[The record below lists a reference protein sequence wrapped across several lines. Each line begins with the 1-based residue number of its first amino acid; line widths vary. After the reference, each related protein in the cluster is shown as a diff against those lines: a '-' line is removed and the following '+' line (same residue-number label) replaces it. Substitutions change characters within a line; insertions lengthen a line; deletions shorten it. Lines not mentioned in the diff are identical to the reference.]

1 MILVSAGELIILN
14 AGLKLSSEA
23 NPDLETTRIGSSTV
37 FDNGINFVLK
47 RNVSP
52 MVNRL
57 LFPASSEFTALCR
70 SQVSNLQ
77 EGLNADRGAVYLTK
91 ELTSGTRQ
99 LIPIVVYPED
109 SSCWEE
115 TVEKDTIV
123 TSDDS
128 LLENTPF
135 ELPASASST
144 EVTPQ
149 LATAQPNLIP
159 DVVNQNNQH
168 QIVFPLLHENV
179 MMGLLVVARQ
189 QAQWSQ
195 WEFTQIQ
202 RTATTIALA
211 CVLDQRQG
219 LSQQQL
225 REQQWQQQRQRD
237 QLDDILHQL
246 RNPLMALRT
255 FGKLLLKRFQPED
268 DEKKRSLAE
277 NVLRE
282 SERLQ
287 QLLQEMGD
295 YLDQI
300 GTLTEE
306 DVTVETQTKPLLGS
320 DTTVKSL
327 PPSQTLNLETL
338 ALNEVLQPI
347 VNSMSAIAQDHKIDL
362 KTDIPDHLPPI
373 QANRK
378 ALQEVLSNLLDNAIK
393 YTPEQGTVEVVICND
408 KPNQQGIIIRDNG
421 AGIPPDD
428 QPKIFQRHYR
438 GVQSEGDIP
447 GTGLG
452 LAIARDYVE
461 QMQGEIELISPAVPP
476 ENPTH
481 GTAFIVWLKR

>member
-1 MILVSAGELIILN
+1 
-14 AGLKLSSEA
+14 
-23 NPDLETTRIGSSTV
+23 
-37 FDNGINFVLK
+37 
-47 RNVSP
+47 

-91 ELTSGTRQ
+91 ELASGTRQ

-109 SSCWEE
+109 SSEWEE
-115 TVEKDTIV
+115 ELNEETIM

-135 ELPASASST
+135 ELPASASSP

-149 LATAQPNLIP
+149 LTTAQADLIP

-168 QIVFPLLHENV
+168 QIVFPLLHDNV
-179 MMGLLVVARQ
+179 MMGLLVIARQ

-202 RTATTIALA
+202 RTATTITLA
-211 CVLDQRQG
+211 CVLDQRHG
-219 LSQQQL
+219 LSQQKL
-225 REQQWQQQRQRD
+225 REQQWQQEQQRD

-255 FGKLLLKRFQPED
+255 FGKLLLKRFQPEAD
-268 DEKKRSLAE
+268 AKKRSLAQ
-277 NVLRE
+277 NMMRE

-295 YLDQI
+295 YLDHQMTTAKEEEI
-300 GTLTEE
+300 TIDTETKTL
-306 DVTVETQTKPLLGS
+306 PAASL
-320 DTTVKSL
+320 KSL
-327 PPSQTLNLETL
+327 PPSQRLPLPKQKAPAFKLESLSIKAILT
-338 ALNEVLQPI
+338 PI
-347 VNSMSAIAQDHKIDL
+347 IESTSAIAQDHNINL
-362 KTDIPDHLPPI
+362 KTDIPENLPPI
-373 QANRK
+373 QGNSK

-393 YTPEQGTVEVVICND
+393 YTPKQGTVEVFINQEN
-408 KPNQQGIIIRDNG
+408 PHQQGIIIRDNG
-421 AGIPPDD
+421 AGIPPED
-428 QPKIFQRHYR
+428 QPHIFQRHYR
-438 GVQSEGDIP
+438 GIQSEGDIP

-461 QMQGEIELISPAVPP
+461 QMQGDIELISPAVPP
-476 ENPTH
+476 ETPTH
-481 GTAFIVWLKR
+481 GTAFIIWLQQPSPA

>member
-1 MILVSAGELIILN
+1 
-14 AGLKLSSEA
+14 
-23 NPDLETTRIGSSTV
+23 
-37 FDNGINFVLK
+37 
-47 RNVSP
+47 

-91 ELTSGTRQ
+91 ELASGTRQ

-109 SSCWEE
+109 SSEWEE
-115 TVEKDTIV
+115 ELNEETIM

-135 ELPASASST
+135 ELPASASSP

-149 LATAQPNLIP
+149 LTTAQADLIP

-168 QIVFPLLHENV
+168 QIVFPLLHDNV
-179 MMGLLVVARQ
+179 MMGLLVIARQ

-202 RTATTIALA
+202 RTATTITLA
-211 CVLDQRQG
+211 CVLDQRHG
-219 LSQQQL
+219 LSQQKL
-225 REQQWQQQRQRD
+225 REQQWQQEQQQD

-255 FGKLLLKRFQPED
+255 FGKLLLKRFQPEA
-268 DEKKRSLAE
+268 DEKKRSLAQ
-277 NVLRE
+277 NMMRE

-295 YLDQI
+295 YLDHQMTTAKEEEI
-300 GTLTEE
+300 TIDTETKTL
-306 DVTVETQTKPLLGS
+306 PAASL
-320 DTTVKSL
+320 KSL
-327 PPSQTLNLETL
+327 PPSERLPLPKQKAPAFKLESLSIKAILT
-338 ALNEVLQPI
+338 PI
-347 VNSMSAIAQDHKIDL
+347 IESTSAIAQDHNINL
-362 KTDIPDHLPPI
+362 KTDIPENLPPI
-373 QANRK
+373 QGNSK

-393 YTPEQGTVEVVICND
+393 YTPKQGTVEVFINQEN
-408 KPNQQGIIIRDNG
+408 PHQQGIIIRDNG
-421 AGIPPDD
+421 AGIPPED
-428 QPKIFQRHYR
+428 QPHIFQRHYR
-438 GVQSEGDIP
+438 GIQSEGDIP

-461 QMQGEIELISPAVPP
+461 QMQGDIELISPAVPP
-476 ENPTH
+476 ETPTH
-481 GTAFIVWLKR
+481 GTAFIIWLQNSHEASSANKD

>member
-1 MILVSAGELIILN
+1 
-14 AGLKLSSEA
+14 
-23 NPDLETTRIGSSTV
+23 
-37 FDNGINFVLK
+37 
-47 RNVSP
+47 

-91 ELTSGTRQ
+91 ELASGTRQ

-109 SSCWEE
+109 SSGWEE
-115 TVEKDTIV
+115 ELNEETIM

-135 ELPASASST
+135 ELPASASSP

-149 LATAQPNLIP
+149 LTTAQPDLIP

-179 MMGLLVVARQ
+179 MMGLLVVARR

-202 RTATTIALA
+202 RTAATITLA
-211 CVLDQRQG
+211 CVLDQRHG
-219 LSQQQL
+219 LSQQKL
-225 REQQWQQQRQRD
+225 REQQWQQEQQQN

-255 FGKLLLKRFQPED
+255 FGKLLLKRFQPEND
-268 DEKKRSLAE
+268 QKKRSLAE
-277 NVLRE
+277 NMMRE
-282 SERLQ
+282 SDRLQ

-300 GTLTEE
+300 ATAKEE
-306 DVTVETQTKPLLGS
+306 DITIETNPQRLP
-320 DTTVKSL
+320 DANIKSL
-327 PPSQTLNLETL
+327 PPSQRLRLPKRKAPALTVGPTFKLESLSVRDIL
-338 ALNEVLQPI
+338 API
-347 VNSMSAIAQDHKIDL
+347 IASTSAIAQDHHIEL
-362 KTDIPDHLPPI
+362 KTEIPDDLPPI
-373 QANRK
+373 RGNHK

-393 YTPEQGTVEVVICND
+393 YTPQQGTIEVAISND

-421 AGIPPDD
+421 AGIPPED
-428 QPKIFQRHYR
+428 QPNIFQRHYR

-461 QMQGEIELISPAVPP
+461 QMQGTIELISPAVPP

-481 GTAFIVWLKR
+481 GTAFVVWLKQ

>member
-1 MILVSAGELIILN
+1 
-14 AGLKLSSEA
+14 
-23 NPDLETTRIGSSTV
+23 
-37 FDNGINFVLK
+37 
-47 RNVSP
+47 

-91 ELTSGTRQ
+91 ELASGTRQ

-109 SSCWEE
+109 SSEWEE
-115 TVEKDTIV
+115 ELNEETIM

-135 ELPASASST
+135 ELPASASSP

-149 LATAQPNLIP
+149 LTTAQADLIP

-168 QIVFPLLHENV
+168 QIVFPLLHDNV
-179 MMGLLVVARQ
+179 MMGLLVIARQ

-202 RTATTIALA
+202 RTATTITLA
-211 CVLDQRQG
+211 CVLDQRHG
-219 LSQQQL
+219 LSQQKL
-225 REQQWQQQRQRD
+225 REQQWQQEQQRD

-255 FGKLLLKRFQPED
+255 FGKLLLKRFQPEAD
-268 DEKKRSLAE
+268 AKKRSLAQ
-277 NVLRE
+277 NMMRE

-295 YLDQI
+295 YLDHQMTTAKEEEI
-300 GTLTEE
+300 TIDTETKTL
-306 DVTVETQTKPLLGS
+306 PAANI
-320 DTTVKSL
+320 KSL
-327 PPSQTLNLETL
+327 PPSERLPLPKQKAPAFKLESLSIKAILT
-338 ALNEVLQPI
+338 PI
-347 VNSMSAIAQDHKIDL
+347 IESTSAIAQDHNINL
-362 KTDIPDHLPPI
+362 KTDIPDNLPPI
-373 QANRK
+373 QGNSK

-393 YTPEQGTVEVVICND
+393 YTPKQGTVEVFINQE
-408 KPNQQGIIIRDNG
+408 KPHQQGIIIRDNG
-421 AGIPPDD
+421 AGIPPED
-428 QPKIFQRHYR
+428 QPHIFQRHYR
-438 GVQSEGDIP
+438 GIQSEGDIP

-461 QMQGEIELISPAVPP
+461 QMQGDIELISPAVPP
-476 ENPTH
+476 ETPTH
-481 GTAFIVWLKR
+481 GTAFIIWLQNSHEASSANKD

>member
-1 MILVSAGELIILN
+1 
-14 AGLKLSSEA
+14 
-23 NPDLETTRIGSSTV
+23 
-37 FDNGINFVLK
+37 
-47 RNVSP
+47 

-91 ELTSGTRQ
+91 ELASGTRQ

-109 SSCWEE
+109 SSEWEE
-115 TVEKDTIV
+115 ELNEETIM

-135 ELPASASST
+135 ELPASASSP

-149 LATAQPNLIP
+149 LTTAQADLIP

-168 QIVFPLLHENV
+168 QIVFPLLHDNV
-179 MMGLLVVARQ
+179 MMGLLVIARQ

-202 RTATTIALA
+202 RTATTITLA
-211 CVLDQRQG
+211 CVLDQRHG
-219 LSQQQL
+219 LSQQKL
-225 REQQWQQQRQRD
+225 REQQWQQEQQQD

-255 FGKLLLKRFQPED
+255 FGKLLLKRFQPEAD
-268 DEKKRSLAE
+268 AKKRSLAQ
-277 NVLRE
+277 NMMRE

-295 YLDQI
+295 YLDHQMTTAKEEEI
-300 GTLTEE
+300 TIDTETKTL
-306 DVTVETQTKPLLGS
+306 PAASL
-320 DTTVKSL
+320 KSL
-327 PPSQTLNLETL
+327 PPSERLPLPKQKAPAFKLESLSVKAILT
-338 ALNEVLQPI
+338 PI
-347 VNSMSAIAQDHKIDL
+347 IESTSAIAQDHNINL
-362 KTDIPDHLPPI
+362 KTDIPENLPPI
-373 QANRK
+373 QGNSK

-393 YTPEQGTVEVVICND
+393 YTPKQGTVEVFINQEN
-408 KPNQQGIIIRDNG
+408 PHQQGIIIRDNG
-421 AGIPPDD
+421 AGIPPED
-428 QPKIFQRHYR
+428 QPHIFQRHYR
-438 GVQSEGDIP
+438 GIQSEGDIP

-461 QMQGEIELISPAVPP
+461 QMQGDIELISPAVPP
-476 ENPTH
+476 ETPTH
-481 GTAFIVWLKR
+481 GTAFIIWLQNSHEASSANKD

>member
-1 MILVSAGELIILN
+1 
-14 AGLKLSSEA
+14 
-23 NPDLETTRIGSSTV
+23 
-37 FDNGINFVLK
+37 
-47 RNVSP
+47 

-91 ELTSGTRQ
+91 ELASGTRQ

-109 SSCWEE
+109 SNRWEE
-115 TVEKDTIV
+115 KVEEGTIV

-135 ELPASASST
+135 ELPASASSP

-149 LATAQPNLIP
+149 LTTAQADLIP

-179 MMGLLVVARQ
+179 MMGLLVIARQ

-211 CVLDQRQG
+211 CVLDQRHG
-219 LSQQQL
+219 LCQHKL
-225 REQQWQQQRQRD
+225 REQQWQQERQRD
-237 QLDDILHQL
+237 HLDDILHQL

-268 DEKKRSLAE
+268 DHKKRSLAE
-277 NVLRE
+277 NVMRE

-295 YLDQI
+295 YLDQM
-300 GTLTEE
+300 GTVTEE
-306 DVTVETQTKPLLGS
+306 DVTIETETQRLPATDAS
-320 DTTVKSL
+320 VKSL
-327 PPSQTLNLETL
+327 PPSPTLTLETFSL
-338 ALNEVLQPI
+338 TEVLMPI
-347 VNSMSAIAQDHKIDL
+347 VDSMSAIAQDHHIELITDL
-362 KTDIPDHLPPI
+362 PNHFAPI

-378 ALQEVLSNLLDNAIK
+378 ALQEVLTNLLDNAIK
-393 YTPEQGTVEVVICND
+393 YTPQKGTIEVLIDND

-428 QPKIFQRHYR
+428 QPKIFDRHYR

-461 QMQGEIELISPAVPP
+461 QMQGEIELISPAVPL
-476 ENPTH
+476 ENPTC
-481 GTAFIVWLKR
+481 GTAFIVWLQEYRA

>member
-1 MILVSAGELIILN
+1 
-14 AGLKLSSEA
+14 
-23 NPDLETTRIGSSTV
+23 
-37 FDNGINFVLK
+37 
-47 RNVSP
+47 

-91 ELTSGTRQ
+91 ELASGTRQ

-109 SSCWEE
+109 SSEWEE
-115 TVEKDTIV
+115 ELNEETIM

-135 ELPASASST
+135 ELPASASSP

-149 LATAQPNLIP
+149 LTTAQADLIP

-168 QIVFPLLHENV
+168 QIVFPLLHDNV
-179 MMGLLVVARQ
+179 MMGLLVIARQ

-202 RTATTIALA
+202 RTATTITLA
-211 CVLDQRQG
+211 CVLDQRHG
-219 LSQQQL
+219 LSQQKL
-225 REQQWQQQRQRD
+225 REQQWQQEQQRD

-255 FGKLLLKRFQPED
+255 FGKLLLKRFQPEAD
-268 DEKKRSLAE
+268 AKKRSLAQ
-277 NVLRE
+277 NMMRE

-295 YLDQI
+295 YLDHQMTTAKEEEI
-300 GTLTEE
+300 TIDTETKTL
-306 DVTVETQTKPLLGS
+306 PAASL
-320 DTTVKSL
+320 KSL
-327 PPSQTLNLETL
+327 PPSERLPLPKQKAPAFKLESLSVKAILT
-338 ALNEVLQPI
+338 PI
-347 VNSMSAIAQDHKIDL
+347 IESTSAIAQDHNINL
-362 KTDIPDHLPPI
+362 KTDIPENLPPI
-373 QANRK
+373 QGNSK

-393 YTPEQGTVEVVICND
+393 YTPKQGTVEVFINQEN
-408 KPNQQGIIIRDNG
+408 PHQQGIIIRDNG
-421 AGIPPDD
+421 AGIPPED
-428 QPKIFQRHYR
+428 QPHIFQRHYR
-438 GVQSEGDIP
+438 GIQSEGDIP

-461 QMQGEIELISPAVPP
+461 QMQGDIELISPAVPP
-476 ENPTH
+476 ETPTH
-481 GTAFIVWLKR
+481 GTAFIIWLQNSHEASSANKD

>member
-1 MILVSAGELIILN
+1 MTQTCGEATL
-14 AGLKLSSEA
+14 
-23 NPDLETTRIGSSTV
+23 DTVTTRIVGSTV
-37 FDNGINFVLK
+37 FEYGINVALTW
-47 RNVSP
+47 NVSR
-52 MVNRL
+52 MVNRV

-70 SQVSNLQ
+70 SQVSHLQ

-91 ELTSGTRQ
+91 ELASGTRR

-109 SSCWEE
+109 SSHWQEE
-115 TVEKDTIV
+115 VEEGTIL

-135 ELPASASST
+135 ELPASASSP
-144 EVTPQ
+144 EGTPQ
-149 LATAQPNLIP
+149 LTTAQADLIP

-179 MMGLLVVARQ
+179 MMGLLVIARQ

-202 RTATTIALA
+202 RTAATITLA
-211 CVLDQRQG
+211 CVLDQRHG
-219 LSQQQL
+219 LSQHKL
-225 REQQWQQQRQRD
+225 RQQQWQQAQQRD
-237 QLDDILHQL
+237 HLDDILHQL

-277 NVLRE
+277 NMMRE

-287 QLLQEMGD
+287 QLLAEMGD

-300 GTLTEE
+300 ATTDEE
-306 DVTVETQTKPLLGS
+306 DITIDTETTRLPEGNAN
-320 DTTVKSL
+320 VKSL
-327 PPSQTLNLETL
+327 PPSQTLPLETF
-338 ALNEVLQPI
+338 ALTEVLLPM
-347 VNSMSAIAQDHKIDL
+347 VESMSAIAQDHEIEI
-362 KTDIPDHLPPI
+362 KTEIPESLPPI

-393 YTPEQGTVEVVICND
+393 YTPEQGTVEVIVTND
-408 KPNQQGIIIRDNG
+408 QPRQQGIIIRDNG
-421 AGIPPDD
+421 AGIPPAD

-438 GVQSEGDIP
+438 GIQSESEIP

-452 LAIARDYVE
+452 LAIAREYVE
-461 QMQGEIELISPAVPP
+461 QMQGQIELTSPAVPP
-476 ENPTH
+476 ENPTR
-481 GTAFIVWLKR
+481 GTAFIVWLPTHQDW

>member
-1 MILVSAGELIILN
+1 
-14 AGLKLSSEA
+14 
-23 NPDLETTRIGSSTV
+23 
-37 FDNGINFVLK
+37 
-47 RNVSP
+47 

-91 ELTSGTRQ
+91 ELASGTRQ
-99 LIPIVVYPED
+99 LIPIVVYPEE
-109 SSCWEE
+109 SHHWQGEVEE
-115 TVEKDTIV
+115 GTIV

-135 ELPASASST
+135 ELPSSASSP
-144 EVTPQ
+144 EVTPP
-149 LATAQPNLIP
+149 LTTAQPDLIP

-179 MMGLLVVARQ
+179 MMGLLVIARQ

-211 CVLDQRQG
+211 CVLDQRHG
-219 LSQQQL
+219 LSQHQL
-225 REQQWQQQRQRD
+225 RQQQWQQEQHRD
-237 QLDDILHQL
+237 KLDDILHQL

-277 NVLRE
+277 KVMRE

-287 QLLQEMGD
+287 QLLQEMGE
-295 YLDQI
+295 YLDQM
-300 GTLTEE
+300 TTETRE
-306 DVTVETQTKPLLGS
+306 DVTIETQTERLPAS
-320 DTTVKSL
+320 DASIKSL
-327 PPSQTLNLETL
+327 PPSQTFPLETL
-338 ALNEVLQPI
+338 ALNEVLPPI
-347 VNSMSAIAQDHKIDL
+347 LDSMSAIAQDHNIDL
-362 KTDIPDHLPPI
+362 TTDLPQNLPPV
-373 QANRK
+373 QGNRK
-378 ALQEVLSNLLDNAIK
+378 VLQEVLTNLLDNAIK
-393 YTPEQGTVEVVICND
+393 YTPPGGTIEVAISNHQ
-408 KPNQQGIIIRDNG
+408 PNQQGIMIRDNG
-421 AGIPPDD
+421 AGIPSED

-438 GVQSEGDIP
+438 GVHSEGDIP

-461 QMQGEIELISPAVPP
+461 QMQGDIELISPAVPP
-476 ENPTH
+476 DQPTH
-481 GTAFIVWLKR
+481 GTAFVVWLQQ

>member
-1 MILVSAGELIILN
+1 
-14 AGLKLSSEA
+14 
-23 NPDLETTRIGSSTV
+23 
-37 FDNGINFVLK
+37 
-47 RNVSP
+47 

-91 ELTSGTRQ
+91 ELASGTRQ

-109 SSCWEE
+109 SSGWEE
-115 TVEKDTIV
+115 ELNEETIM

-135 ELPASASST
+135 ELPASASSP

-149 LATAQPNLIP
+149 LTTAQPDLIP

-202 RTATTIALA
+202 RTAATITLA
-211 CVLDQRQG
+211 CVLDQRHG
-219 LSQQQL
+219 LSQQKL
-225 REQQWQQQRQRD
+225 REQQWQEEKQRD

-268 DEKKRSLAE
+268 EEKKRSLAE
-277 NVLRE
+277 NMMRE
-282 SERLQ
+282 SDRLQ

-300 GTLTEE
+300 ATAKEE
-306 DVTVETQTKPLLGS
+306 DITIETETQRLPENNANI
-320 DTTVKSL
+320 KSL
-327 PPSQTLNLETL
+327 PPSQRLRLLSRKAPVLTKAPVTVGPTFKLESVSLQEIL
-338 ALNEVLQPI
+338 API
-347 VNSMSAIAQDHKIDL
+347 IASTSAIAQDQNIEL
-362 KTDIPDHLPPI
+362 KTEIPDDLPPI
-373 QANRK
+373 RGNHK

-393 YTPEQGTVEVVICND
+393 YTPQQGTIEVAISND

-421 AGIPPDD
+421 AGIPPED
-428 QPKIFQRHYR
+428 QPNIFQRHYR

-461 QMQGEIELISPAVPP
+461 QMQGTIELISPAVPP

-481 GTAFIVWLKR
+481 GTAFVVWLKH

>member
-1 MILVSAGELIILN
+1 
-14 AGLKLSSEA
+14 
-23 NPDLETTRIGSSTV
+23 
-37 FDNGINFVLK
+37 
-47 RNVSP
+47 

-91 ELTSGTRQ
+91 ELASGTRQ

-109 SSCWEE
+109 SSEWEE
-115 TVEKDTIV
+115 ELNEETIM

-135 ELPASASST
+135 ELPASASSP

-149 LATAQPNLIP
+149 LTTAQADLIP

-168 QIVFPLLHENV
+168 QIVFPLLHDNV
-179 MMGLLVVARQ
+179 MMGLLVIARQ

-202 RTATTIALA
+202 RTATTITLA
-211 CVLDQRQG
+211 CVLDQRHG
-219 LSQQQL
+219 LSQQKL
-225 REQQWQQQRQRD
+225 REQQWQQEQQQD

-255 FGKLLLKRFQPED
+255 FGKLLLKRFQPEAD
-268 DEKKRSLAE
+268 AKKRSLAQ
-277 NVLRE
+277 NMMRE

-295 YLDQI
+295 YLDHQMTTAKEEEI
-300 GTLTEE
+300 TIDTETKTL
-306 DVTVETQTKPLLGS
+306 PAASL
-320 DTTVKSL
+320 KSL
-327 PPSQTLNLETL
+327 PPSERLPLPKQKTPAFKLESLSVKAILT
-338 ALNEVLQPI
+338 PI
-347 VNSMSAIAQDHKIDL
+347 IESTSAIAQDHNINL
-362 KTDIPDHLPPI
+362 KTDIPDNLPPI
-373 QANRK
+373 QGNSK

-393 YTPEQGTVEVVICND
+393 YTPEQGTVEVFINQEN
-408 KPNQQGIIIRDNG
+408 PHQQGIIIRDNG
-421 AGIPPDD
+421 AGIPPED
-428 QPKIFQRHYR
+428 QPHIFQRHYR
-438 GVQSEGDIP
+438 GIQSEGDIP

-461 QMQGEIELISPAVPP
+461 QMQGDIELISPAVPP
-476 ENPTH
+476 ETPTH
-481 GTAFIVWLKR
+481 GTAFIIWLQNSHEASSANKD

>member
-1 MILVSAGELIILN
+1 MTQTCG
-14 AGLKLSSEA
+14 EA
-23 NPDLETTRIGSSTV
+23 NLDTVTTRIVGSTV
-37 FDNGINFVLK
+37 FEYGINVALTW
-47 RNVSP
+47 NVSR
-52 MVNRL
+52 MVNRV

-70 SQVSNLQ
+70 SQVSHLQ

-91 ELTSGTRQ
+91 ELASGTRR

-109 SSCWEE
+109 SSHWQEE
-115 TVEKDTIV
+115 VEEGTIL

-135 ELPASASST
+135 ELPASASSP
-144 EVTPQ
+144 EGTPQ
-149 LATAQPNLIP
+149 LTTAQADLIP

-179 MMGLLVVARQ
+179 MMGLLVIARQ

-202 RTATTIALA
+202 RTAATITLA
-211 CVLDQRQG
+211 CVLDQRHG
-219 LSQQQL
+219 LSQHKL
-225 REQQWQQQRQRD
+225 RQQQWQQAQQRD
-237 QLDDILHQL
+237 HLDDILHQL

-277 NVLRE
+277 NMMRE

-287 QLLQEMGD
+287 QLLAEMGD

-300 GTLTEE
+300 ATTDEE
-306 DVTVETQTKPLLGS
+306 DITIDTETTRLPES
-320 DTTVKSL
+320 DANVKSL
-327 PPSQTLNLETL
+327 PPSQTLPLETF
-338 ALNEVLQPI
+338 ALTEVLLPM
-347 VNSMSAIAQDHKIDL
+347 VESMSAIAQDHEIEI
-362 KTDIPDHLPPI
+362 KTEIPESLPPI

-393 YTPEQGTVEVVICND
+393 YTPEQGTVEVIVTND
-408 KPNQQGIIIRDNG
+408 QPRQQGMIIRDNG
-421 AGIPPDD
+421 AGIPPED

-438 GVQSEGDIP
+438 GIQSESEIP

-452 LAIARDYVE
+452 LAIAREYVE
-461 QMQGEIELISPAVPP
+461 QMQGQIELISPAVPP
-476 ENPTH
+476 ENPTR
-481 GTAFIVWLKR
+481 GTAFIVWLPTHQDW

>member
-1 MILVSAGELIILN
+1 
-14 AGLKLSSEA
+14 
-23 NPDLETTRIGSSTV
+23 
-37 FDNGINFVLK
+37 
-47 RNVSP
+47 

-91 ELTSGTRQ
+91 ELASGTRQ

-109 SSCWEE
+109 SSEWEE
-115 TVEKDTIV
+115 ELNEETIM

-135 ELPASASST
+135 ELPASASSP

-149 LATAQPNLIP
+149 LTTAQADLIP

-168 QIVFPLLHENV
+168 QIVFPLLHDNV
-179 MMGLLVVARQ
+179 MMGLLVIARQ

-202 RTATTIALA
+202 RTATTITLA
-211 CVLDQRQG
+211 CVLDQRHG
-219 LSQQQL
+219 LSQQKL
-225 REQQWQQQRQRD
+225 REQQWQQEQQRD

-255 FGKLLLKRFQPED
+255 FGKLLLKRFQPEAD
-268 DEKKRSLAE
+268 AKKRSLAQ
-277 NVLRE
+277 NMMRE

-295 YLDQI
+295 YLDHQMTTAKEEEI
-300 GTLTEE
+300 TIDTETKTL
-306 DVTVETQTKPLLGS
+306 PAASL
-320 DTTVKSL
+320 KSL
-327 PPSQTLNLETL
+327 PPSQRLPLPKQKAPAFKLESLSVKAILT
-338 ALNEVLQPI
+338 PI
-347 VNSMSAIAQDHKIDL
+347 IESTSAIAQDHNINL
-362 KTDIPDHLPPI
+362 KTDIPENLPPI
-373 QANRK
+373 QGNSK

-393 YTPEQGTVEVVICND
+393 YTPKQGTVEVFINQEN
-408 KPNQQGIIIRDNG
+408 PHQQGIIIRDNG
-421 AGIPPDD
+421 AGIPPED
-428 QPKIFQRHYR
+428 QPHIFQRHYR
-438 GVQSEGDIP
+438 GIQSEGDIP

-461 QMQGEIELISPAVPP
+461 QMQGNIELISPAVPS
-476 ENPTH
+476 ETPTH
-481 GTAFIVWLKR
+481 GTAFIIWLQNSHEASSANKD